1 MPHALAPIRESAS
14 HLGIPDTSLESYGQ
28 YATKLRL
35 DLLAPR
41 TGRPSRQAGSRPTSF
56 RRRSTRRAL
65 VHAGPFANIAHRTSR
80 VISQR
85 MALNLAGFVV
95 NETGFGADR
104 GAEKYFDVVMP
115 SSG

>member
-28 YATKLRL
+28 YTTKLRL

-65 VHAGPFANIAHRTSR
+65 VHAATLREHRARDEQGDLPADGAQPRGVRRETKR
-80 VISQR
+80 VSALIS
-85 MALNLAGFVV
+85 
-95 NETGFGADR
+95 
-104 GAEKYFDVVMP
+104 
-115 SSG
+115 